1 MSRIKK
7 TTNTIYNLTTKKDLT
22 IIHIADIHYNS
33 NTKLNKL
40 FKLVDEIKKQNPDY
54 IMITGDLIDEPKI
67 IQNKYHLKKIL
78 QFLTTLSDSTKVF
91 ISLGNHDIFQEE
103 DLKFFRKINEIKNI
117 YVLNNE
123 YYKDEFIYISGIT
136 LPNNYYYNITHDES
150 PDALIKHLSNNRK
163 LIYNLPKELPK
174 ICLIHSPIKLTE
186 KNVLNKL
193 KEYDLILSGHTHS
206 GMVPSILNPFF
217 KKNSGLIAPNKKLF
231 PEIAKGHIE
240 ITIDNKKITIIIN
253 GAITKLSLKSSKILS
268 KLNFIY
274 PMSINKII
282 ITKKRGL
289 YYE

>member
-1 MSRIKK
+1 MSRIEQK
-7 TTNTIYNLTTKKDLT
+7 TNIIYNLVTKKDIT
-22 IIHIADIHYNS
+22 IIHIADIHYNI
-33 NTKLNKL
+33 NTKPNKL
-40 FKLVDEIKKQNPDY
+40 FKLVEEINKQKPDY

-67 IQNKYHLKKIL
+67 TKNKYHIKKLL
-78 QFLTTLSDSTKVF
+78 QFLDSLSNITKVF
-91 ISLGNHDIFQEE
+91 ISLGNHDVFQEE
-103 DLKFFRKINEIKNI
+103 DFKFFRKINEINNI
-117 YVLNNE
+117 YVLNDE
-123 YYKDEFIYISGIT
+123 CYRDEFIYISGIT
-136 LPNNYYYNITHDES
+136 LPNNYYYNITYDES

-163 LIYNLPKELPK
+163 LISNLPKELPK
-174 ICLIHSPIKLTE
+174 VCLIHSPIKLTE
-186 KNVLNKL
+186 KSVLNKL

-217 KKNSGLIAPNKKLF
+217 KNNSGLIAPNKRLF
-231 PEIAKGHIE
+231 PKIAKGSIVTH
-240 ITIDNKKITIIIN
+240 IDNKEITLIIN